1 MIEIKNVTFEYAG
14 GTKALND
21 VSTEFPRGVIS
32 AVLGESGSGKTTLLM
47 CLGQFLEPQQG
58 SITYDNKNI
67 YEIPELEY
75 RKSIGIVFQKLYLF
89 PHLTILQN
97 MTLAPV
103 KAYKRSMKESEEESM
118 LILQR
123 LGIEEIAESYPSQ
136 VSGGQAQRAA
146 IARGLILRPD
156 YMLLDEPTSALDAN
170 TTDEFAQWL
179 VELKEET
186 NFIIVTHDIL
196 FARRAATTGV
206 YLTEGKVA
214 DKGDINDIV
223 SHLHISENI

>member
-1 MIEIKNVTFEYAG
+1 MKTNVLNRLVPDGYQPFQGAHAYRNMTHTIMPEVKTTNQHKVIHDIGKLFDRLDIQDGMTLSFHHHLREGDAVMNMVLAEIK
-14 GTKALND
+14 
-21 VSTEFPRGVIS
+21 R
-32 AVLGESGSGKTTLLM
+32 
-47 CLGQFLEPQQG
+47 
-58 SITYDNKNI
+58 
-67 YEIPELEY
+67 
-75 RKSIGIVFQKLYLF
+75 RK
-89 PHLTILQN
+89 LQN

-103 KAYKRSMKESEEESM
+103 KVYKRSMKESEEESM

-123 LGIEEIAESYPSQ
+123 LGIEEIAQSYPSQ
-136 VSGGQAQRAA
+136 VSGGQGQRAA

-196 FARRAATTGV
+196 FARRAASVGV

-214 DKGDINDIV
+214 DMGNIDDIV
-223 SHLHISENI
+223 SHLHSSGNVRL